1 MNLFDYLNAIN
12 YTKEDVIRDSDNPE
26 LAEKL
31 YQPYVVNRGL
41 SYFIDTIYAANE
53 VNRYHHIDNQMQF
66 DFLINIIRKN
76 KRYSKWYKPQPDDD
90 VDAVMNHYGYSQDKA
105 RLVVDLL
112 TKDQIKII
120 TKSQSKGGIN
130 DNNNRPND

>member
-1 MNLFDYLNAIN
+1 MNPFDYLNAIN

-41 SYFIDTIYAANE
+41 SYFIDTIYAGNE
-53 VNRYHHIDNQMQF
+53 VNRYHQIDNQMQF

-130 DNNNRPND
+130 DNDNRSNG

>member
-1 MNLFDYLNAIN
+1 VNPFDYLNAIN

-53 VNRYHHIDNQMQF
+53 VNRYHQIDNQMQF

-90 VDAVMNHYGYSQDKA
+90 VSTVMQYYDYSQDKA
-105 RLVVDLL
+105 RQVVDLL
-112 TKDQIKII
+112 TKDQLTII
-120 TKSQSKGGIN
+120 SKSQSKGGSN
-130 DNNNRPND
+130 DNDSRSND

>member
-1 MNLFDYLNAIN
+1 
-12 YTKEDVIRDSDNPE
+12 
-26 LAEKL
+26 
-31 YQPYVVNRGL
+31 
-41 SYFIDTIYAANE
+41 
-53 VNRYHHIDNQMQF
+53 MQF

-130 DNNNRPND
+130 DNDNRPDD

>member
-1 MNLFDYLNAIN
+1 VNPFDYLNAIN

-53 VNRYHHIDNQMQF
+53 VNRYHDIDNQMQF

-76 KRYSKWYKPQPDDD
+76 KRYSKWYKSQPNDD
-90 VDAVMNHYGYSQDKA
+90 VDAVMSYYEYSRDKA

-112 TKDQIKII
+112 TKDQMKII
-120 TKSQSKGGIN
+120 TKSQSKGGIHDD
-130 DNNNRPND
+130 DNQSNG